1 MAAVTDC
8 GEFSVNSVN
17 SGLAATSPRNPNFP
31 PVRGI
36 CLTLG
41 VPSTID
47 HRPSTIDRRPG
58 LNTAKKC
65 QCAMMSSTR
74 MNVGA
79 GVLGPSS
86 ASWLAGNVGNVGTQ
100 QIEFLH
106 FLNLH
111 FQSLSSDT
119 FHVYVMFKFT
129 ARNKRAVRRAGIVT
143 AIASPSLTS
152 LVRSQGTSGRVCRSI
167 LIV

>member
-1 MAAVTDC
+1 MIYSWT
-8 GEFSVNSVN
+8 GNSNTTSCPVDR
-17 SGLAATSPRNPNFP
+17 STPGLAATSPRNPNFP
-31 PVRGI
+31 PVRGT

-47 HRPSTIDRRPG
+47 HRPSTRAQYCEEVPVCDDVKHTHERRGGRTWPFVRE
-58 LNTAKKC
+58 L
-65 QCAMMSSTR
+65 
-74 MNVGA
+74 VG
-79 GVLGPSS
+79 GKRR
-86 ASWLAGNVGNVGTQ
+86 NVGTQ

-143 AIASPSLTS
+143 AIASPSVTS
-152 LVRSQGTSGRVCRSI
+152 LVRSQGTSGHLCRSI
-167 LIV
+167 LFA

>member
-1 MAAVTDC
+1 MMIYAWT
-8 GEFSVNSVN
+8 GNSNTTSCPVDR
-17 SGLAATSPRNPNFP
+17 STPGLAATSPRNPNFP
-31 PVRGI
+31 PVRGT

-41 VPSTID
+41 V
-47 HRPSTIDRRPG
+47 PSTIDRRPG

-79 GVLGPSS
+79 GVLGTSS
-86 ASWLAGNVGNVGTQ
+86 ASWLAGNVGTQ
-100 QIEFLH
+100 QIELLH

-119 FHVYVMFKFT
+119 FHVYVMFKF
-129 ARNKRAVRRAGIVT
+129 AAKNKRAVRRAGIVT
-143 AIASPSLTS
+143 AIASPSVTS
-152 LVRSQGTSGRVCRSI
+152 LVRSQGTSCHLCRSI
-167 LIV
+167 LFA

>member
-41 VPSTID
+41 VPSTIY
-47 HRPSTIDRRPG
+47 RRPG

-119 FHVYVMFKFT
+119 CHVYVMFKFT

-143 AIASPSLTS
+143 AIASPSVTS
-152 LVRSQGTSGRVCRSI
+152 LVRSQGTSGHLCRSI

>member
-41 VPSTID
+41 VPSTIY
-47 HRPSTIDRRPG
+47 RRPG

-143 AIASPSLTS
+143 AIASPSVTS
-152 LVRSQGTSGRVCRSI
+152 LVRSQGTSGHLCRSI
-167 LIV
+167 LFA

>member
-1 MAAVTDC
+1 
-8 GEFSVNSVN
+8 
-17 SGLAATSPRNPNFP
+17 
-31 PVRGI
+31 
-36 CLTLG
+36 
-41 VPSTID
+41 
-47 HRPSTIDRRPG
+47 
-58 LNTAKKC
+58 
-65 QCAMMSSTR
+65 

-86 ASWLAGNVGNVGTQ
+86 ASWLAGNVVGTQ

-111 FQSLSSDT
+111 FQSLSSNT

-143 AIASPSLTS
+143 AIASPSVTS
-152 LVRSQGTSGRVCRSI
+152 LVRSQGTSGRLCRSI
-167 LIV
+167 LIA

>member
-1 MAAVTDC
+1 
-8 GEFSVNSVN
+8 
-17 SGLAATSPRNPNFP
+17 
-31 PVRGI
+31 
-36 CLTLG
+36 
-41 VPSTID
+41 
-47 HRPSTIDRRPG
+47 
-58 LNTAKKC
+58 
-65 QCAMMSSTR
+65 MMSSTR

-143 AIASPSLTS
+143 AIASPSVTS
-152 LVRSQGTSGRVCRSI
+152 LVRSQGTSGHLCRSI
-167 LIV
+167 LFA

>member
-31 PVRGI
+31 PVRGT

-41 VPSTID
+41 V
-47 HRPSTIDRRPG
+47 PSTIDRRPG

-79 GVLGPSS
+79 GVLGTSS
-86 ASWLAGNVGNVGTQ
+86 ASWLAGNAGTQ

-129 ARNKRAVRRAGIVT
+129 IKNKRAVRRAGIVT
-143 AIASPSLTS
+143 AIASPSVTS
-152 LVRSQGTSGRVCRSI
+152 LVRSQGTPGRLCRSI
-167 LIV
+167 LFA

>member
-31 PVRGI
+31 PVRGT

-41 VPSTID
+41 V
-47 HRPSTIDRRPG
+47 PSTIDRRPG

-119 FHVYVMFKFT
+119 FHVYVMFKLT

-143 AIASPSLTS
+143 AIASPSVTS

>member
-41 VPSTID
+41 VPSTIY
-47 HRPSTIDRRPG
+47 RRPG

-129 ARNKRAVRRAGIVT
+129 ATNKRAVRRAGIVT

>member
-31 PVRGI
+31 PVRGT

-41 VPSTID
+41 VPSTIY
-47 HRPSTIDRRPG
+47 RRPG

-86 ASWLAGNVGNVGTQ
+86 ASWLAGNVGTQ

-143 AIASPSLTS
+143 AIASPSVTS
-152 LVRSQGTSGRVCRSI
+152 LVRSQGTSGHLCRSI
-167 LIV
+167 LFA

>member
-1 MAAVTDC
+1 MIYSWT
-8 GEFSVNSVN
+8 GNSNTTSCPVDR
-17 SGLAATSPRNPNFP
+17 STPGLAATSPRNPNFP
-31 PVRGI
+31 PVRGT

-41 VPSTID
+41 V
-47 HRPSTIDRRPG
+47 PSTIDRRPG

-119 FHVYVMFKFT
+119 FHVYVMFKLT

-143 AIASPSLTS
+143 AIASPSVTS